1 VKPVKLSDITSVQI
15 INLDMSKDR
24 RAAYEKMLHDN
35 FGDEFLGHK
44 IGDEIRF
51 RAVNGKEDVIF
62 ENFYTGKKY
71 TYQDSLKSG
80 NELLFHT
87 GTFKIYSKY
96 NPSVYLTFDASEY
109 SEKYDIRYANKA
121 GCHLSI
127 LNTIVNISK
136 QKEGTY
142 GMIFEDDFLVDKDF
156 YKKMEKMLTK
166 APKDFDLIKCSLNQH
181 DILKKGWKEYSFFKP
196 FENGKRYR
204 HMAIKSYKKAGY
216 GDFLNFAYAGQQN
229 YFIGKPHLFAGNQ
242 CMLLSQSGA
251 KKIVEY
257 YKNHLHWIQG
267 NDVEF
272 YYMMPRHNKKM
283 NVYLYNKEVPVLLR
297 KADAVNSNIVEKTV
311 SK

>member
-1 VKPVKLSDITSVQI
+1 
-15 INLDMSKDR
+15 
-24 RAAYEKMLHDN
+24 
-35 FGDEFLGHK
+35 
-44 IGDEIRF
+44 
-51 RAVNGKEDVIF
+51 
-62 ENFYTGKKY
+62 
-71 TYQDSLKSG
+71 
-80 NELLFHT
+80 
-87 GTFKIYSKY
+87 
-96 NPSVYLTFDASEY
+96 
-109 SEKYDIRYANKA
+109 
-121 GCHLSI
+121 
-127 LNTIVNISK
+127 
-136 QKEGTY
+136 
-142 GMIFEDDFLVDKDF
+142 
-156 YKKMEKMLTK
+156 
-166 APKDFDLIKCSLNQH
+166 
-181 DILKKGWKEYSFFKP
+181 
-196 FENGKRYR
+196 
-204 HMAIKSYKKAGY
+204 MAIKSYKKAGY